1 MTRTAVCYLERS
13 TFSFLAFFCG
23 WVCACFFLMLP
34 DRKFSNLVL
43 LYEYYSSLLCLRVL
57 YVFSENVVVAI
68 YPRAPPHSIRMYNE
82 GSSKIVK
89 QTIYKRTKK
98 QVWTIYIWVWCIY
111 RCRKR
116 KKKVETLQILWKNNL
131 HDNIDLSEKV
141 YCMNL
146 ISHFLE
152 I

>member
-1 MTRTAVCYLERS
+1 MTYFTVLKEK
-13 TFSFLAFFCG
+13 L
-23 WVCACFFLMLP
+23 V
-34 DRKFSNLVL
+34 KFKN
-43 LYEYYSSLLCLRVL
+43 
-57 YVFSENVVVAI
+57 
-68 YPRAPPHSIRMYNE
+68 
-82 GSSKIVK
+82 SK
-89 QTIYKRTKK
+89 TDNKRTKK
-98 QVWTIYIWVWCIY
+98 QVWTIYIWVY
-111 RCRKR
+111 RRRKR

>member
-1 MTRTAVCYLERS
+1 
-13 TFSFLAFFCG
+13 
-23 WVCACFFLMLP
+23 MLP

-89 QTIYKRTKK
+89 QTINGQKNRYGPS
-98 QVWTIYIWVWCIY
+98 IYGV
-111 RCRKR
+111 
-116 KKKVETLQILWKNNL
+116 
-131 HDNIDLSEKV
+131 
-141 YCMNL
+141 
-146 ISHFLE
+146 
-152 I
+152 

>member
-1 MTRTAVCYLERS
+1 M
-13 TFSFLAFFCG
+13 
-23 WVCACFFLMLP
+23 
-34 DRKFSNLVL
+34 
-43 LYEYYSSLLCLRVL
+43 
-57 YVFSENVVVAI
+57 AI

-89 QTIYKRTKK
+89 QTINGQKNRYGPS
-98 QVWTIYIWVWCIY
+98 IYGCIGVE
-111 RCRKR
+111 KE

>member
-1 MTRTAVCYLERS
+1 
-13 TFSFLAFFCG
+13 
-23 WVCACFFLMLP
+23 
-34 DRKFSNLVL
+34 
-43 LYEYYSSLLCLRVL
+43 
-57 YVFSENVVVAI
+57 
-68 YPRAPPHSIRMYNE
+68 MYNE

-89 QTIYKRTKK
+89 QTINGQKNRYGPSIYGCIGVEKEKKRLKHCK
-98 QVWTIYIWVWCIY
+98 FYG
-111 RCRKR
+111 KS
-116 KKKVETLQILWKNNL
+116 NL

>member
-89 QTIYKRTKK
+89 QTINGQKNRYGPSIYGCIGVEKEKKRLKHCK
-98 QVWTIYIWVWCIY
+98 FYGKTICTI
-111 RCRKR
+111 
-116 KKKVETLQILWKNNL
+116 TLT
-131 HDNIDLSEKV
+131 
-141 YCMNL
+141 
-146 ISHFLE
+146 
-152 I
+152 

>member
-1 MTRTAVCYLERS
+1 
-13 TFSFLAFFCG
+13 
-23 WVCACFFLMLP
+23 MLP

-89 QTIYKRTKK
+89 QTINGQNNYGHL
-98 QVWTIYIWVWCIY
+98 Y
-111 RCRKR
+111 RCTGVEKE
-116 KKKVETLQILWKNNL
+116 KKVETLQILWKNNL
-131 HDNIDLSEKV
+131 YDNIDLSEKV

>member
-23 WVCACFFLMLP
+23 WGVRLFFLMLP

-89 QTIYKRTKK
+89 QTINGQKNRYGPSIYGCIGVEKEKK
-98 QVWTIYIWVWCIY
+98 G
-111 RCRKR
+111 
-116 KKKVETLQILWKNNL
+116 
-131 HDNIDLSEKV
+131 
-141 YCMNL
+141 
-146 ISHFLE
+146 
-152 I
+152 

>member
-1 MTRTAVCYLERS
+1 
-13 TFSFLAFFCG
+13 
-23 WVCACFFLMLP
+23 MLP

-89 QTIYKRTKK
+89 QTINGQKNRYGPS
-98 QVWTIYIWVWCIY
+98 IYG
-111 RCRKR
+111 CRKR

-146 ISHFLE
+146 ISHFFE

>member
-13 TFSFLAFFCG
+13 TFSFLAFFLWLG
-23 WVCACFFLMLP
+23 VRLFFLMLP

-89 QTIYKRTKK
+89 QTING
-98 QVWTIYIWVWCIY
+98 Q
-111 RCRKR
+111 
-116 KKKVETLQILWKNNL
+116 KNRYGHL
-131 HDNIDLSEKV
+131 YMGV
-141 YCMNL
+141 
-146 ISHFLE
+146 
-152 I
+152 